1 MLLTVIISVILSNL
15 SVFLI
20 LYVMGLRQAQEQR
33 KAYLNAL
40 QAAMNNE
47 LNNKFKYDL
56 ESMGTYNDKDN
67 FQ

>member
-20 LYVMGLRQAQEQR
+20 LYVMGLREAQEER

-40 QAAMNNE
+40 QTAMNNE

>member
-1 MLLTVIISVILSNL
+1 MLLTVIVSVILSNL

>member
-1 MLLTVIISVILSNL
+1 
-15 SVFLI
+15 
-20 LYVMGLRQAQEQR
+20 MGLRQAQEQR

-40 QAAMNNE
+40 QTAMNNE